1 MVNFEIR
8 YANYEPYLC
17 RFHSFLFLGF
27 YVFAL
32 GPKYVNAYNAMSNTN
47 SVFFCTIIGL
57 GVSTVS
63 FTCNEFGQNNSKK
76 AKTYT

>member
-1 MVNFEIR
+1 MPIMNHT
-8 YANYEPYLC
+8 YADFIAFY
-17 RFHSFLFLGF
+17 FLGF